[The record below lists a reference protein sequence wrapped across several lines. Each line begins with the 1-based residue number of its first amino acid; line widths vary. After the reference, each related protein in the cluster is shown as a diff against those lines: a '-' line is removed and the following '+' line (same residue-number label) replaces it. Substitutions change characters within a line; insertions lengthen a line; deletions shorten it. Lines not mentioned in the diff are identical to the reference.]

1 MTVEKIKILIVEDE
15 SIVAADL
22 KHTLIKLNYQVA
34 AVLRTGEEALQKI
47 SEEIPDLVLMD
58 IMLSGKLTGIDT
70 VQKMK
75 ENYDI
80 PVIYLTA
87 YADETTI
94 QNAKLTEPYGY
105 LLKPFDER
113 TLHFSIEMALY
124 KHKTDHKLKES
135 EERYR
140 NLVENSP
147 IAIGIHSDGKIV
159 FVNSAGVK
167 LFGAISSENLIGKP
181 IMDLVMPS
189 FRDMVRERI
198 KHVAVNIS
206 KLEPMEEK
214 LMRLDG
220 TELDVEVTTLGT
232 QFEGKPAVQMIIR
245 DISEVKKRER
255 IHLATSRILQSV
267 NFSDS
272 LEQQYNYLA
281 KTLIDFVV
289 LKNFSIVLH
298 NKPENSIS
306 YEYFNDEFD
315 ERPSPR
321 KFSNGLIEYT
331 INSARSQLLNK
342 AAISELL
349 KKNEVSLFDKLP
361 AVWMGVPIPISEN
374 LTLVFVFKEY
384 FNERYL
390 TEKELELINAVTLPL
405 TRAIERKM
413 IEEENKLTLEKLEE
427 SNQTKD
433 NFFSIVS
440 HDLRS
445 PFNSI
450 IGFTE
455 ILKQDFDELSKD
467 ELKTYI
473 NSIYDTSKQIN
484 NLLNNLLQ
492 YSKFKLGKFE
502 FIPAAIDLKNTIAKN
517 VDILKGSILKKEIKV
532 REDIAENLN
541 VCADENMINSIL
553 LNLLTNAIK
562 FSHRGGIINLK
573 AFNTGK
579 SAQIEIKDFGVGMD
593 ELTLNK
599 IFKLDS
605 KKVIPGTENELGTGL
620 GLLLVKE
627 FTEKHGG
634 SIYVESKAGKGST
647 FSITLPLAKNSK

>member
-1 MTVEKIKILIVEDE
+1 
-15 SIVAADL
+15 
-22 KHTLIKLNYQVA
+22 
-34 AVLRTGEEALQKI
+34 
-47 SEEIPDLVLMD
+47 
-58 IMLSGKLTGIDT
+58 
-70 VQKMK
+70 
-75 ENYDI
+75 
-80 PVIYLTA
+80 
-87 YADETTI
+87 
-94 QNAKLTEPYGY
+94 
-105 LLKPFDER
+105 
-113 TLHFSIEMALY
+113 
-124 KHKTDHKLKES
+124 
-135 EERYR
+135 
-140 NLVENSP
+140 
-147 IAIGIHSDGKIV
+147 
-159 FVNSAGVK
+159 
-167 LFGAISSENLIGKP
+167 
-181 IMDLVMPS
+181 
-189 FRDMVRERI
+189 
-198 KHVAVNIS
+198 
-206 KLEPMEEK
+206 
-214 LMRLDG
+214 
-220 TELDVEVTTLGT
+220 
-232 QFEGKPAVQMIIR
+232 
-245 DISEVKKRER
+245 
-255 IHLATSRILQSV
+255 
-267 NFSDS
+267 
-272 LEQQYNYLA
+272 
-281 KTLIDFVV
+281 V

-467 ELKTYI
+467 ELKTYL